1 MNPLMNAIE
10 INNLTK
16 KFGELTAVDSVSVS
30 VKQGEIFGLLGPN
43 GAGKTTLISMLVTM
57 KKPTAGKAT
66 VNGFDIAEQPD
77 EVRKSIGII
86 FQDPSLDEELTAY
99 ENLEL
104 HAAMYGVAQSEIKKR
119 INEVI
124 EMVELKDKANEIVK
138 TFSGG
143 MRRRLEIARGLLH
156 YPKILFLDEPTV
168 GLDPQTRKH
177 IWEYVK
183 KLKDERGVTVVL
195 TTHYMEEADSLCD
208 RVAIID
214 NGKIITL
221 NSPTELKNSLGG
233 DTIVIATSKAAE
245 LAAKAKKFKWA
256 KEVTPHD
263 GKLTIRVANGE
274 KKIPLLIEAA
284 RKSKI
289 SIQSVSLHKPTLDDV
304 FLHYTGKTI
313 REEERST
320 KESIRIRTRAWS
332 GRR

>member
-1 MNPLMNAIE
+1 MNAIE
-10 INNLTK
+10 ITNLTK

-104 HAAMYGVAQSEIKKR
+104 HAAMYGVAQIEIKKR
-119 INEVI
+119 IEEVI
-124 EMVELKDKANEIVK
+124 EMVELKDKQNEIVK

-221 NSPTELKNSLGG
+221 NSPTELKNTLGG